1 MKTTGLRGFFSLR
14 LVAILVSLMAFG
26 LNAGALPLV
35 KVTSPDPYA
44 LEGAS
49 SGAFTIVRDSG
60 TTANL
65 DVNFQIK
72 GTAVNGVDYLEITNV
87 VTIPA
92 GFSAVDI
99 VVTPIAQ
106 LVNHSTKTVV
116 LTLLTLETNATYA
129 LGSHRSATVKIVDEV
144 FNNVAPSVKITS
156 PTNNTIFSVPGEVSI
171 AAEASDSD
179 GAIRKVI
186 FYANDKV
193 IGTATNSPYTLLWS
207 GVHPGK
213 YAIFARAM
221 DEFEKSTLSAAVH
234 IAVTNPPPTVSLL
247 SPTNSSVFGI
257 HANVAIEAAATDA
270 DGISKVSFFVDGRL
284 LGSRTNPPYSLVWT
298 NVALGRHTVVAQAT
312 DTYGQS
318 ALSATAKI
326 TISNVLPVVS
336 ITSPTSGKVFPA
348 NTPVVLEAQASDADG
363 GIKQV
368 SFFTGNHN
376 LGTVTT
382 APYSVLVTGLK
393 AGSYSIIAKATDT
406 AGQTVASKPV
416 KITISR

>member
-1 MKTTGLRGFFSLR
+1 M
-14 LVAILVSLMAFG
+14 
-26 LNAGALPLV
+26 
-35 KVTSPDPYA
+35 
-44 LEGAS
+44 
-49 SGAFTIVRDSG
+49 
-60 TTANL
+60 
-65 DVNFQIK
+65 
-72 GTAVNGVDYLEITNV
+72 
-87 VTIPA
+87 
-92 GFSAVDI
+92 
-99 VVTPIAQ
+99 
-106 LVNHSTKTVV
+106 
-116 LTLLTLETNATYA
+116 
-129 LGSHRSATVKIVDEV
+129 
-144 FNNVAPSVKITS
+144 
-156 PTNNTIFSVPGEVSI
+156 
-171 AAEASDSD
+171 
-179 GAIRKVI
+179 
-186 FYANDKV
+186 
-193 IGTATNSPYTLLWS
+193 
-207 GVHPGK
+207 
-213 YAIFARAM
+213 
-221 DEFEKSTLSAAVH
+221 
-234 IAVTNPPPTVSLL
+234 
-247 SPTNSSVFGI
+247 
-257 HANVAIEAAATDA
+257 
-270 DGISKVSFFVDGRL
+270 DGRL

-406 AGQTVASKPV
+406 AGQTAASKAV

>member
-1 MKTTGLRGFFSLR
+1 MKTPSFRRFTSLP
-14 LVAILVSLMAFG
+14 LAAVLASFMAFG
-26 LNAGALPLV
+26 LNAGALPVV
-35 KVTSPDPYA
+35 KVASPDPYA

-60 TTANL
+60 TTTNL

-72 GTAVNGVDYLEITNV
+72 GTAINGVDYVEIKNV

-99 VVTPIAQ
+99 VVTPIEN
-106 LVNHSTKTVV
+106 LVNQSTKTVV
-116 LTLLTLETNATYA
+116 LTLLTLETNANYA
-129 LGSHRSATVKIVDEV
+129 LDSHRSATVKIVDEV

-156 PTNNTIFSVPGEVSI
+156 PTNNTVFSVPGEVSI
-171 AAEASDSD
+171 SAEANDSD
-179 GAIRKVI
+179 GAIRKVT

-193 IGTATNSPYTLLWS
+193 IGTATNSPYTFLWS

-221 DEFEKSTLSAAVH
+221 DEFEKSTLSPAVH
-234 IAVTNPPPTVSLL
+234 IAVTNPPPTVNLL
-247 SPTNSSVFGI
+247 SPTNSAVFGI
-257 HANVAIEAAATDA
+257 PANVTIEAEAKDA
-270 DGISKVSFFVDGRL
+270 DGISKVSFFVDNRL
-284 LGSRTNPPYSLVWT
+284 LGTRTNAPYSLVWT

-326 TISNVLPVVS
+326 TVSNVLPVVA

-348 NTPVVLEAQASDADG
+348 HSAVVLEAQASDADG

-368 SFFTGNHN
+368 TFFVGDRNV
-376 LGTVTT
+376 GTVTT

-393 AGSYSIIAKATDT
+393 AGSYSVVAKATDT

-416 KITISR
+416 KISISR